1 MILDFLSA
9 FNILT
14 IISIASSMLLSLI
27 GITSIVVFHEFGHF
41 IFCKIFKVY
50 TPTFSIGIGKK
61 IYTKL
66 IGDTEFCISAAPLGG
81 YVEIATEATHG
92 KKGFDSITYLQ
103 KVLIM
108 LGGIACNM
116 LFAYIVFA
124 FLFFVGMP
132 DSPFMPYENNLP
144 IVHNITDTSINYGNL
159 ETGDIIITCNN
170 QIVNNKAEIIKEVL
184 QKAVISETTQLP
196 VTIKR
201 NGEQKSITLKL
212 RADKKP
218 MLIEQR
224 LEIMLQKK
232 APLTLQESIYL
243 SIQLTHF
250 YIVTI
255 LHSLKNIFS
264 SANSQ
269 NLAGPIMT
277 LASSTKIAQKSL
289 KSLLIFLAIISIN
302 LGIMNLLPL
311 PIFDG
316 GQFLLFTIETISRKE
331 MSEKTKERIGTFS
344 WFLVLGL
351 IIIFSIKD
359 VYILTSQYFL

>member
-1 MILDFLSA
+1 MLLHLISIP
-9 FNILT
+9 NILN
-14 IISIASSMLLSLI
+14 IISICSSIVLSLI

-66 IGDTEFCISAAPLGG
+66 IGDTEFCISAGPLGG
-81 YVEIATEATHG
+81 YVEIATEATNG
-92 KKGFDSITYLQ
+92 KKGFNSINYFQ

-116 LFAYIVFA
+116 IFAYIVFG
-124 FLFFVGMP
+124 FLFFIGMP

-144 IVHNITDTSINYGNL
+144 IVHKVTDTSINYNNL
-159 ETGDIIITCNN
+159 KSGDIIINIDNN
-170 QIVNNKAEIIKEVL
+170 LIQNKAEIIKEIL
-184 QKAVISETTQLP
+184 HKATDLNKTELP
-196 VTIKR
+196 AIIKR
-201 NGEQKSITLKL
+201 NNQEKSITLQL
-212 RADKKP
+212 NSEKKP

-224 LEIMLQKK
+224 LEIGLEKK
-232 APLTLQESIYL
+232 APLTIKDSIL
-243 SIQLTHF
+243 MSIKLTHF
-250 YIVTI
+250 YIITI
-255 LHSLKNIFS
+255 FESLKGLFS
-264 SANSQ
+264 GKNSQ

-277 LASSTKIAQKSL
+277 LASSTKIAQKGL

-316 GQFLLFTIETISRKE
+316 GQFVLFTIETITRRE
-331 MSEKTKERIGTFS
+331 MSEHIKEKIGMFS
-344 WFLVLGL
+344 WFLILGL
-351 IIIFSIKD
+351 MCIFSIKD
-359 VYILTSQYFL
+359 VYVLTCQYFL